1 MKENIWIFGLLLLIV
16 AFFFDGEILK
26 FMYIIRLDF
35 LINFMKFISYFWV
48 VVFILVMYIILLK
61 DEKKIMLFGLIV
73 VSTYILTILI
83 KMMVMRER
91 PENALVLEP
100 DYSFPSSH
108 AAVMFST
115 IALMNKEFPKLKWGF
130 LGIALLV
137 TFSRVY
143 LGVHYTSDLIFGA
156 LLGYG
161 VSRIFMY
168 KNAIFNK
175 IKVFLSVK

>member
-1 MKENIWIFGLLLLIV
+1 MKENIWIFGLLLLII

-26 FMYIIRLDF
+26 FMYIIRLDL
-35 LINFMKFISYFWV
+35 LINLMRFVSYFWF
-48 VVFILVMYIILLK
+48 VVFILIIYIMLLK
-61 DEKKIMLFGLIV
+61 DKRKIMLFGAIV
-73 VSTYILTILI
+73 ISTFILTSLI
-83 KMMVMRER
+83 KIIVMRER
-91 PENALVLEP
+91 PENALVLET

-115 IALMNKEFPKLKWGF
+115 IALMNKEFPKLKWIF
-130 LGIALLV
+130 LGIALLI

-161 VSRIFMY
+161 VSMIFMH

-175 IKVFLSVK
+175 IKGFLSIK